1 MSAPG
6 IGKQPRLAVPD
17 LASVGRL
24 PKPIKALV
32 YLAMLAVLT
41 VAVVGAL
48 LATVVIIG
56 EVTGSLEI
64 ATIMSR

>member
-17 LASVGRL
+17 FASVTRL